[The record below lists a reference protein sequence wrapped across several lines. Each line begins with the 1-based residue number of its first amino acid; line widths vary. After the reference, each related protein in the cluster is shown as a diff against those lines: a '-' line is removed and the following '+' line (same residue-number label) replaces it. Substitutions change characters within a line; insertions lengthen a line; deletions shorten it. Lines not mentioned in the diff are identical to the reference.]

1 MVDERLGVTGTPL
14 VEGSPKAIVSKP
26 ARDDHERFCIVE
38 GWTQV
43 TDARGRVVSHHATF
57 TFATLQGDVRRTR
70 ISHPIGRETYA
81 PSMWSHILRDQLGV
95 SAGEFWAGVLKGE
108 LPDRGAPK
116 VPDAALPLAL
126 VARLVRERGL
136 SREEIARLTLDG
148 ARELLEGS
156 SSAD

>member
-1 MVDERLGVTGTPL
+1 MVDERRGVTGTPL

-26 ARDDHERFCIVE
+26 ARDDHERFCTVE
-38 GWTQV
+38 GWTRV
-43 TDARGRVVSHHATF
+43 TDARGRTVSHHATF
-57 TFATLQGDVRRTR
+57 TFATPQGDVLRTR

-95 SAGEFWAGVLKGE
+95 SAQEFWACVLKGE
-108 LPDRGAPK
+108 PPNRGASQ

-136 SREEIARLTLDG
+136 SRDEIARLSVEE
-148 ARELLEGS
+148 ARELLE
-156 SSAD
+156 

>member
-1 MVDERLGVTGTPL
+1 MTGTPL

-38 GWTQV
+38 GWTRV
-43 TDARGRVVSHHATF
+43 ANVRGRAVSHHATF
-57 TFATLQGDVRRTR
+57 TFATPQGDVLRTR

-81 PSMWSHILRDQLGV
+81 HSMWSHILRDQLRV
-95 SAGEFWAGVLKGE
+95 SSGEFWACVLKGE

-136 SREEIARLTLDG
+136 SREEIARLSVEEARGVLD
-148 ARELLEGS
+148 
-156 SSAD
+156 